1 MGKNLIDK
9 LSAIGRSK
17 IVRRIAAITLAG
29 ALVFP
34 VALSL
39 GACGKNNTTNVDP
52 NGTQTQPGGNHTGE
66 EPDLTGFSDILK
78 TVLTSDYYKDLTQIT
93 DGSTTLT
100 SQKRHQNPFGFL
112 QEQGYDLADYLSGR
126 LEVVSD
132 AYIKG
137 NDTSHLY
144 ISTRVECEHEQGD
157 YYTCYTLK
165 YELSTKEY
173 NDLKMLH
180 EGEYIQAPFFI
191 QELSYEKEPTIVS
204 EARISKKPYAAIR
217 NNIKVDKDLNIFN
230 GKDFELDFVG
240 YDASAGTKVF
250 TYSVNI
256 RPEKSGSSM
265 IIPDNRIYHL
275 TVKTGQGAGNLT
287 NYGNNV
293 FAGPI
298 PGFTENLEEYQNK
311 YETITYFESDYYIIN
326 HSNPVKSYK

>member
-52 NGTQTQPGGNHTGE
+52 NGTQTQPDGDNSGK
-66 EPDLTGFSDILK
+66 EPDLSGFSDILK
-78 TVLTSDYYKDLTQIT
+78 TVLRSDYYKELSEIPD
-93 DGSTTLT
+93 SNVTLT
-100 SQKRHQNPFGFL
+100 DQKYWQVPFGFL
-112 QEQGYDLADYLSGR
+112 QEQGYDLGDYLSDR

-165 YELSTKEY
+165 YDLSTKEY

-180 EGEYIQAPFFI
+180 EGGYIQAPLFI
-191 QELSYEKEPTIVS
+191 QELSYEKKPTIVS
-204 EARISKKPYAAIR
+204 EASISQKAYAAMR
-217 NNIKVDKDLNIFN
+217 NKILTNKDLNLI
-230 GKDFELDFVG
+230 L
-240 YDASAGTKVF
+240 
-250 TYSVNI
+250 SV
-256 RPEKSGSSM
+256 M
-265 IIPDNRIYHL
+265 TQL
-275 TVKTGQGAGNLT
+275 
-287 NYGNNV
+287 
-293 FAGPI
+293 
-298 PGFTENLEEYQNK
+298 
-311 YETITYFESDYYIIN
+311 
-326 HSNPVKSYK
+326 PV

>member
-52 NGTQTQPGGNHTGE
+52 NGTQTQPDGDNSGK
-66 EPDLTGFSDILK
+66 EPDLSGFSDILK

-93 DGSTTLT
+93 GGNTALT

-112 QEQGYDLADYLSGR
+112 QEQGYDLSDYLSGR

-204 EARISKKPYAAIR
+204 EASISQTTYSAIR
-217 NNIKVDKDLNIFN
+217 RDIKVDKDLNIFN
-230 GKDFELDFVG
+230 GKDFEFDFVG
-240 YDASAGTKVF
+240 YDASAGTRSF
-250 TYSVNI
+250 LYSVNV
-256 RPEKSGSSM
+256 RPAKSGTDM
-265 IIPDNRIYHL
+265 ILPDNKIYHL
-275 TVKTGQGAGNLT
+275 TIQTLKSAGNLNT
-287 NYGNNV
+287 YGKNV
-293 FAGPI
+293 FSGPVSGNI
-298 PGFTENLEEYQNK
+298 TNLEEYQNK